1 MKRVK
6 QTFAVFLALLMLIT
20 ALPIQASAAKRIA
33 APSVSIS
40 TGDNAFTVSWKAVKG
55 ASAYEIYYTTDVK
68 FKKGIKKAKTK
79 KTKATV
85 KKLKGY
91 KKYYVRVKTC
101 KGKKKKPASAY
112 SKTVSVITNV
122 RPTSIKSLTAGQ
134 ASFSVK
140 LGAAK
145 NCKYQLQYATNS
157 KFSGAKTVNKDYTNF
172 AVTRLGNST
181 GKPVTV
187 YVRVRSYRA
196 NKGRNVYTAWTGSK
210 KVTTKQVTFPK
221 TAKVDSVST
230 ALSGTKASLTVNF
243 FHYDGLTTA
252 YRVQVA
258 TDNTFRNVV
267 QTTKSVSS
275 KSVTVSNLNQNMVY
289 YFRVC
294 SVRNMNGIEY
304 VSAWTAP
311 KDNVFKTGSSI
322 AKDAPQ
328 NLILNLTS
336 ANTNCSA
343 SWNTPSGTFDSISY
357 VVQYSTSSAFPNE
370 DYATTT
376 IGTTN
381 TQTSFATSYN
391 FNYFVRVKAI
401 VYVGKQR
408 YETPWSSVQTVSV
421 KNPYEITDSVKIS
434 SVTATKTSVTAQW
447 ASIANATGYEVQ
459 LAANKDFTNSTT
471 QKTSALNVTFND
483 LMDGTT
489 YYVRVRAYNDTSE
502 KTYYS
507 SWTTQN
513 VTTKSDV
520 INEGLVFD
528 EDNYPNKPYAE
539 TVVTMESCECS
550 TKQIDNFLKLLKK
563 AYCET
568 GATSKMDDV
577 TKYILITKWMRGNI
591 TYNKE
596 ALEKYYG
603 DNCTY
608 SGYEALL
615 SGYAICQGYAY
626 LMTDL
631 CYLADIPCY
640 TVVGTVGGYHAWNVV
655 QLQGYW
661 YVVEPQQTGFAWCPL
676 TIDPNNVGDFNEQVT
691 LNSNNKRYLGNLM
704 LFNDTNNDYISGL
717 SNASKKLIRLRCATK
732 GTAQTMKQLTENW
745 RQGLIVS
752 ANVKTPERDPNFCK
766 QVSLCPEE
774 YGIYAKSFTL
784 LSKSHSKTGW
794 I

>member
-1 MKRVK
+1 MVNINEENVQREKIMKRVK

-55 ASAYEIYYTTDVK
+55 ASAYEIYYTTDAK
-68 FKKGIKKAKTK
+68 FKKGIKKTKTK

-91 KKYYVRVKTC
+91 TKYYVRVKTC
-101 KGKKKKPASAY
+101 KGKKKKPTSAY

-140 LGAAK
+140 LGEAK

-196 NKGRNVYTAWTGSK
+196 NKGKNVYTAWTGSK
-210 KVTTKQVTFPK
+210 KVATKQVTFPK

-230 ALSGTKASLTVNF
+230 ALSGTQASLTVNF

-304 VSAWTAP
+304 VSAWAAP

-328 NLILNLTS
+328 NLMLNLTS

-376 IGTTN
+376 INTTN
-381 TQTSFATSYN
+381 TLTSFATSYN
-391 FNYFVRVKAI
+391 FNYFVRVKAV

-408 YETPWSSVQTVSV
+408 YETPWSSVQSISV

-459 LAANKDFTNSTT
+459 LAANKDFANSTT
-471 QKTSALNVTFND
+471 QKTSALNVTFNN

-502 KTYYS
+502 KAYYS
-507 SWTTQN
+507 SWATQS

-520 INEGLVFD
+520 INEGVVFTTAYTK
-528 EDNYPNKPYAE
+528 NGGRCGYTVNKPCIYSEKIMDLYGDKHTNYIALLKQRYAE
-539 TVVTMESCECS
+539 IGINSSMSDVEKFVLIADWISCNLTYGEVNAGS
-550 TKQIDNFLKLLKK
+550 GVIGKRSPYDGLT
-563 AYCET
+563 T
-568 GATSKMDDV
+568 GRAV
-577 TKYILITKWMRGNI
+577 CY
-591 TYNKE
+591 
-596 ALEKYYG
+596 
-603 DNCTY
+603 
-608 SGYEALL
+608 
-615 SGYAICQGYAY
+615 GYAGIFN
-626 LMTDL
+626 DF
-631 CYLADIPCY
+631 CYLAGVPCY
-640 TVVGTVGGYHAWNVV
+640 YMVSDPDQTAWYHAYNAIK
-655 QLQGYW
+655 LQGNW
-661 YVVEPQQTGFAWCPL
+661 YLFDPQSGVGMPE
-676 TIDPNNVGDFNEQVT
+676 DPNSDDLKESMSESEAWV
-691 LNSNNKRYLGNLM
+691 
-704 LFNDTNNDYISGL
+704 
-717 SNASKKLIRLRCATK
+717 AIRSFQGMHDMAT
-732 GTAQTMKQLTENW
+732 ALHP
-745 RQGLIVS
+745 
-752 ANVKTPERDPNFCK
+752 A
-766 QVSLCPEE
+766 
-774 YGIYAKSFTL
+774 YAKMANTQCKPFGTNATHKALDPMWLTAYNTAYHTTIVCRNPDKFQRLQQYGYSVIA
-784 LSKSHSKTGW
+784 KSW
-794 I
+794 

>member
-55 ASAYEIYYTTDVK
+55 ASAYEIYYTTDSK

-91 KKYYVRVKTC
+91 TKYYVRVKTC

-140 LGAAK
+140 LGEAK

-187 YVRVRSYRA
+187 YVRVRSYRT
-196 NKGRNVYTAWTGSK
+196 NKGKNVYTAWTGSK

-289 YFRVC
+289 YFRAC

-304 VSAWTAP
+304 VSAWVVP

-328 NLILNLTS
+328 NLVLNLTNE
-336 ANTNCSA
+336 NTNCNV

-376 IGTTN
+376 VATKN
-381 TQTSFATSYN
+381 TQTTFATSYN

-408 YETPWSSVQTVSV
+408 YETPWSAVQSVSA
-421 KNPYEITDSVKIS
+421 KNPYEITDGVKIS

-459 LAANKDFTNSTT
+459 LAANKSFTNSTV
-471 QKTSALNVTFND
+471 QKTSALNVTFD
-483 LMDGTT
+483 GLTDGTT
-489 YYVRVRAYNDTSE
+489 YYVRVRAYNDSSE
-502 KTYYS
+502 KAYYS
-507 SWTTQN
+507 SWTTQS
-513 VTTKSDV
+513 VTTKSNV
-520 INEGLVFD
+520 INEGVTYQIGHAS
-528 EDNYPNKPYAE
+528 NVIIPSKPCLISQKEAEVWGFNFSSYYKMLKSAYAE
-539 TVVTMESCECS
+539 INIPSATNDIEKFQLIHTWVGSNIQYDERS
-550 TKQIDNFLKLLKK
+550 TKGEKT
-563 AYCET
+563 YCH
-568 GATSKMDDV
+568 TSYD
-577 TKYILITKWMRGNI
+577 
-591 TYNKE
+591 
-596 ALEKYYG
+596 ALACGKTV
-603 DNCTY
+603 C
-608 SGYEALL
+608 SGYSSLV
-615 SGYAICQGYAY
+615 
-626 LMTDL
+626 TDF
-631 CYLADIPCY
+631 CYLANIPCY
-640 TVVGTVGGYHAWNVV
+640 KVASTSSNHAWVIV
-655 QLQGYW
+655 QLQGKW
-661 YVVEPQQTGFAWCPL
+661 YAVEVTDNGYVSEC
-676 TIDPNNVGDFNEQVT
+676 EQNPYDSNFVECYYEST
-691 LNSNNKRYLGNLM
+691 LNVYYPTGAGVYKYNILDKEYRDMIKN
-704 LFNDTNNDYISGL
+704 
-717 SNASKKLIRLRCATK
+717 KKLDCGSNSDIQSLKPLYLKALQTTHDAGITIRVKERY
-732 GTAQTMKQLTENW
+732 NNF
-745 RQGLIVS
+745 VS
-752 ANVKTPERDPNFCK
+752 ANYGGKATYKTPGKD
-766 QVSLCPEE
+766 
-774 YGIYAKSFTL
+774 IY
-784 LSKSHSKTGW
+784 
-794 I
+794 IY